1 MSVAIFPSRQTS
13 DLPTVLHTKAL
24 CPSSASAG
32 SILPILF
39 LQGKPTH
46 PPSLSRK
53 QAGTPYPHPWKRL
66 AVASVSGLISLCP
79 NWVWTMGPLRAKVDP
94 TLSPRVLRLSF
105 VAALWSAGGSTSGLH
120 HLSRVMLAVRLQS
133 CGCLSNWSAT
143 SAPCPGR
150 RRCIRKRPGTWL
162 HPVPRED
169 SSVMMSNSNPS
180 ELGPLASG
188 KLRLK
193 PWKENTGYTESGQAQ
208 FTRKNLDEKPRVQ
221 GGDPED
227 STGRGR

>member
-105 VAALWSAGGSTSGLH
+105 VAALWSAGGSTSGSH
-120 HLSRVMLAVRLQS
+120 HLSRVMPAVRLWLFIKLVCYLCSMSWETQMHQEETRHLAPS
-133 CGCLSNWSAT
+133 C
-143 SAPCPGR
+143 PR
-150 RRCIRKRPGTWL
+150 RRQLCHDVKPQSFRVGRQAGP
-162 HPVPRED
+162 
-169 SSVMMSNSNPS
+169 PS
-180 ELGPLASG
+180 IWE
-188 KLRLK
+188 
-193 PWKENTGYTESGQAQ
+193 TEVEALEG
-208 FTRKNLDEKPRVQ
+208 EHRVH
-221 GGDPED
+221 
-227 STGRGR
+227 